1 MSEWDVLSFSL
12 RLNWQDGVAHTA
24 KSMLSQLAR
33 DRRILNFNPP
43 REWRAVLRHPFAHP
57 PRLYRVQDNL
67 WHFEWGYLYPK
78 FYRQLVAVRVT
89 GFAARMCVQYLCR
102 KLGLSSP
109 IYLFWGPFQ
118 ADLLP
123 HLPRRFTVY
132 YAYDMFEAFVS
143 RSEEERAYDSS
154 RERLAAS
161 YADVAFGVSDGIVE
175 HLQKKGFSAVYYLPN
190 GVNFEMFA
198 QAEHLP
204 EPVDL
209 HSIPRP
215 RLAYVGDFREAINLD
230 LLQHVARSRPTWSV
244 VLIGSPKFATEGQQ
258 EKYERL
264 RQMPNVFVTGTRP
277 HHSVPAYV
285 AHIDVGLAL
294 YRMESSARYNSP
306 LKVYEYLAAGK
317 PSVVTPNAETI
328 KMGHLVYFASTPDEC
343 VERIDQAIRE
353 DWPERQQQRRE
364 LARQHSWENRAKQMT
379 EIIEQCLQR

>member
-132 YAYDMFEAFVS
+132 YAYDNFEAYYVE
-143 RSEEERAYDSS
+143 REEWREHTRC
-154 RERLAAS
+154 RERLLAMHSDIAFAVS
-161 YADVAFGVSDGIVE
+161 QVLADVLREKRFQHVA
-175 HLQKKGFSAVYYLPN
+175 YLPN
-190 GVNFEMFA
+190 GVDTELFM
-198 QAEHLP
+198 HGDIPP
-204 EPVDL
+204 EPTDIQ
-209 HSIPRP
+209 HIPHP
-215 RLAYVGDFREAINLD
+215 RIAYVGGIYEKTSICVFITIAS
-230 LLQHVARSRPTWSV
+230 ARPVWQLV
-244 VLIGSPKFATEGQQ
+244 FIGHSYIRSQ
-258 EKYERL
+258 EKRRDFQQLCEL
-264 RQMPNVFVTGTRP
+264 SNVHILGTRS
-277 HHSVPAYV
+277 HSLIPAYMAKV
-285 AHIDVGLAL
+285 DVGVAL
-294 YRMESSARYNSP
+294 FDLDSSAFYCSP

-317 PSVVTPNAETI
+317 PVVATPIPEVVNMGDMVYTAETPEQFVAKI
-328 KMGHLVYFASTPDEC
+328 E
-343 VERIDQAIRE
+343 QALRE
-353 DWPERQQQRRE
+353 DSPERQQQRRE
-364 LARQHSWENRAKQMT
+364 WARQHSWENRAKQMT